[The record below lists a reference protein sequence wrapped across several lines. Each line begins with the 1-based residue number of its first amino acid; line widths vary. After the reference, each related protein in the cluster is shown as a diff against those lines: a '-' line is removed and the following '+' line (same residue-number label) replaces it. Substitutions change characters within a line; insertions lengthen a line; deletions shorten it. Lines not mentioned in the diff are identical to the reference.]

1 MAEEET
7 TDSRNNE
14 NNDNI
19 FEILQKQTSMRMT
32 LDTFDDQLSENDNDI
47 LFNLKRDQTG
57 YRNLPGLQI
66 THAAHVA
73 KEDKNKQSDSPVTSS
88 PSDPKRLKI
97 ATIPTTHIPD
107 PCVSPDTGK
116 RRRIQHDYRRL
127 SNSGYLD
134 DYVSSERR
142 FSSTSDSS
150 EISGSPSPPKQK
162 PLQKPSNGMNGTTK
176 VSPSPSNHDRHSDVD
191 NRSVDSHNGTASSPE
206 KLCKLAISNHH
217 GSRDKE
223 VSSEHKEHRHHHH
236 HHSEH
241 HHKHAHHK
249 HKHHHHKEQRQ
260 TPPTKTPLVTLNGK
274 QDYHVIPQQT
284 GLTLKI
290 SGKKRIVNNCGVQV
304 NLRRRTENK
313 GVQVPSSSG
322 SSSGKD
328 VKIASSGTF
337 SPKKG
342 VSRVSRGTQ
351 TDKKS
356 GKYNTDSSSSNRN
369 GGHTNVEND
378 SRPLSAI
385 DVVKNINTHCFQHMD
400 LKKGHDVGDSLLPF
414 SNSKFKQFMHLEKYS
429 NGGALVLHV
438 YQDEIS
444 HLSKEE
450 RVELAKDYFDFV
462 YGESPEGVSNCVMG
476 IVHGAVASQPD
487 YIDYFAENHPNMTV
501 KAGIL
506 GKSDIES
513 LSMSKYREQVIKS
526 YQNGTFRT
534 GPLLQISLVGTV
546 HEEVGDYF
554 PEFLDS
560 LEENEFLK
568 AVMPW
573 GERSLVQLSRNLSN
587 DGPILWARP
596 GEQMVPTAD
605 MPKSP
610 YKRKRGMN
618 ELKNLSYLPRASEP
632 REVLVEDR
640 TRCHADHVGQ
650 GFDRMTTAAVG
661 VLKAVKYGEDRNDE
675 GRVVKDVICFHPG
688 DFIELVDKL
697 HLDLHEPP
705 VSQCVTWLE
714 DAKLNQLHREGIRFA
729 RIQLRDDDIYFIP
742 RNVIHQFKTVSAV
755 TSIAWHIRLAQYYPP
770 EPEEEACMDSSST
783 EEKCVTSS
791 DQQVVDVKDSTSST
805 ATTSMQEREE
815 KSDKMASIL
824 VPPVDSAVQ
833 RDSKEQN
840 TSTHPT
846 QKVTFLA
853 DMKEKLT
860 TLATKIKSSSVKLE
874 EKDRNLSESSTPK
887 HHSVKVE
894 KKDKATAYSTKLGV
908 SPMKTNDKKE
918 PVVPLPH
925 KPAIKMEKQERA
937 EAISKAMSAAQMKV
951 ERQDK
956 NSPHNVAEK
965 KSRNFHMK
973 DVEKKSSSSPLK
985 DVEKKSSSCSIKDVE
1000 KKSSSSSLKDVE
1012 KKSSSCSIKDV
1023 EKKSSSSPL
1032 KDVEK
1037 KSSGC
1042 SIKDVE
1048 KKSSSCSI
1056 KDVVKKSSSSP
1067 LKDVVKKSS
1076 SCSIKDVVKKSS
1088 SCSIKDVVKKSKN
1101 ILKEAG
1107 KKPCVQKDT
1116 ISILPINSPHVP
1128 DAQSSTSN
1136 FQSSSEIETARD
1148 TTSSENSIPEK
1159 VKTRDT
1165 TPQHIDT
1172 AENPKASD
1180 TENNR
1185 AKQEVEVPMD
1195 TS

>member
-7 TDSRNNE
+7 TDSRINE

-32 LDTFDDQLSENDNDI
+32 LDAFDDQLSENGNDI
-47 LFNLKRDQTG
+47 LFNLKRDQKG

-73 KEDKNKQSDSPVTSS
+73 KEDKNKQSDSPVASS
-88 PSDPKRLKI
+88 PSDSKRLKI

-134 DYVSSERR
+134 DYVGSERR

-176 VSPSPSNHDRHSDVD
+176 VAPSPSKHDRQLPDCD
-191 NRSVDSHNGTASSPE
+191 NRSVDSHNGMRSSPE
-206 KLCKLAISNHH
+206 KLLKLNIGNHH
-217 GSRDKE
+217 GSREGE
-223 VSSEHKEHRHHHH
+223 VSSDQKERRHHHHH

-249 HKHHHHKEQRQ
+249 HKHRHHKEQRQ
-260 TPPTKTPLVTLNGK
+260 TTPTKTPLVTLNGK
-274 QDYHVIPQQT
+274 QEYHVIPQQT

-313 GVQVPSSSG
+313 GVQVPSGSG
-322 SSSGKD
+322 SSGGKD
-328 VKIASSGTF
+328 VQMATSGNF

-342 VSRVSRGTQ
+342 LSKVSRGTQ

-356 GKYNTDSSSSNRN
+356 SKYNTESASNRTS
-369 GGHTNVEND
+369 GHTKVETD
-378 SRPLSAI
+378 TKPLSAI
-385 DVVKNINTHCFQHMD
+385 DVMKNVKTERFNDINLQNGQNLVDDT
-400 LKKGHDVGDSLLPF
+400 LPF
-414 SNSKFKQFMHLEKYS
+414 SNSKYKKFMHIEKYS

-438 YQDEIS
+438 YEEEIS
-444 HLSKEE
+444 HLSHEE

-513 LSMSKYREQVIKS
+513 LSMVKYREQVMKS

-560 LEENEFLK
+560 MEENEFLK

-661 VLKAVKYGEDRNDE
+661 VLKAVKYGEDSNIE

-688 DFIELVDKL
+688 DFLELVDKL

-729 RIQLRDDDIYFIP
+729 RIQLRDNDIYFIP

-755 TSIAWHIRLAQYYPP
+755 TSIAWHVRLAQYYPP
-770 EPEEEACMDSSST
+770 EPEENTNIDNLST
-783 EEKCVTSS
+783 EEKDALPSS
-791 DQQVVDVKDSTSST
+791 KDPEAEVKDLTSPMTIDT
-805 ATTSMQEREE
+805 AQGEEKTSGKSVPVAVPPIDSAINEENSEE
-815 KSDKMASIL
+815 KSSIH
-824 VPPVDSAVQ
+824 S
-833 RDSKEQN
+833 S
-840 TSTHPT
+840 
-846 QKVTFLA
+846 QKVTFLP

-860 TLATKIKSSSVKLE
+860 TIATKVVSSSVKVGG
-874 EKDRNLSESSTPK
+874 KDRNSSISSSPK

-894 KKDKATAYSTKLGV
+894 KKEKSSSYSTKFGV
-908 SPMKTNDKKE
+908 SPMKTSNKKDQVAA
-918 PVVPLPH
+918 PSH
-925 KPAIKMEKQERA
+925 KPTLKLEKQERA

-951 ERQDK
+951 EGQDGHRK
-956 NSPHNVAEK
+956 DEEKKSKKVHHKDAEK
-965 KSRNFHMK
+965 KSRISH
-973 DVEKKSSSSPLK
+973 LK
-985 DVEKKSSSCSIKDVE
+985 DTE
-1000 KKSSSSSLKDVE
+1000 
-1012 KKSSSCSIKDV
+1012 
-1023 EKKSSSSPL
+1023 
-1032 KDVEK
+1032 
-1037 KSSGC
+1037 
-1042 SIKDVE
+1042 
-1048 KKSSSCSI
+1048 
-1056 KDVVKKSSSSP
+1056 
-1067 LKDVVKKSS
+1067 
-1076 SCSIKDVVKKSS
+1076 
-1088 SCSIKDVVKKSKN
+1088 KKSKN
-1101 ILKEAG
+1101 IVREIE
-1107 KKPCVQKDT
+1107 KKPCVQKET
-1116 ISILPINSPHVP
+1116 IITMDSSRV
-1128 DAQSSTSN
+1128 AEVQSSTSK
-1136 FQSSSEIETARD
+1136 FQSNSDVQSSKD
-1148 TTSSENSIPEK
+1148 TTSMENCIPE
-1159 VKTRDT
+1159 VVISRDT
-1165 TPQHIDT
+1165 TPQHKDT

-1180 TENNR
+1180 TDNSC
-1185 AKQEVEVPMD
+1185 AKEEVAMD
-1195 TS
+1195 IS

>member
-7 TDSRNNE
+7 TDSRINE

-32 LDTFDDQLSENDNDI
+32 LDTFDDQISENGNDI
-47 LFNLKRDQTG
+47 LFNLKRDQKG

-88 PSDPKRLKI
+88 PPDQKRLKI

-134 DYVSSERR
+134 DYVGSERR

-150 EISGSPSPPKQK
+150 ELSGSPSPPKQK
-162 PLQKPSNGMNGTTK
+162 PLQKPPNGMNGTAKAT
-176 VSPSPSNHDRHSDVD
+176 SPSKHDRQPDCD
-191 NRSVDSHNGTASSPE
+191 NCGTDDHNSMTSSPE
-206 KLCKLAISNHH
+206 KILKLAMSNRQ
-217 GSRDKE
+217 GSRDGDSDQKDR
-223 VSSEHKEHRHHHH
+223 HRHRHHH
-236 HHSEH
+236 SGEH
-241 HHKHAHHK
+241 HHKHSHHK
-249 HKHHHHKEQRQ
+249 HRHHHHKEQRQ
-260 TPPTKTPLVTLNGK
+260 TTPTKTPLVTLNGK
-274 QDYHVIPQQT
+274 QEYHVIPQQT
-284 GLTLKI
+284 GGLTLKI

-313 GVQVPSSSG
+313 GVQVPSGSSTSKDVQMVASG
-322 SSSGKD
+322 S
-328 VKIASSGTF
+328 F

-342 VSRVSRGTQ
+342 LSRVSRGTQ
-351 TDKKS
+351 TDKKTS
-356 GKYNTDSSSSNRN
+356 KYNTDPTASN
-369 GGHTNVEND
+369 GEQKVEID
-378 SRPLSAI
+378 TKPMSAI
-385 DVVKNINTHCFQHMD
+385 DVMKNVKTECSQVVH
-400 LKKGHDVGDSLLPF
+400 LRKGQNLVDSNLPF
-414 SNSKFKQFMHLEKYS
+414 SNSKYKNFMHIEKYS

-438 YQDEIS
+438 YQDEIN

-450 RVELAKDYFDFV
+450 RVELVKDYFDFV

-476 IVHGAVASQPD
+476 IVHDAMASQPD
-487 YIDYFAENHPNMTV
+487 FIDYFAENHPNMTV

-513 LSMSKYREQVIKS
+513 LSMVKYREQVIKS

-554 PEFLDS
+554 PDFLDS
-560 LEENEFLK
+560 LEEDAFLK

-573 GERSLVQLSRNLSN
+573 GERSVVHPPRNLSN

-661 VLKAVKYGEDRNDE
+661 VLKAIKYGEDDRNDE
-675 GRVVKDVICFHPG
+675 SRVVKDVICFHPG
-688 DFIELVDKL
+688 DFLELVDKL

-729 RIQLRDDDIYFIP
+729 RIQLRDNDIYFIP

-770 EPEEEACMDSSST
+770 ESDEESSMDSQSAEQNDVTAGDQGCAVNSST
-783 EEKCVTSS
+783 SPMDTNDKNA
-791 DQQVVDVKDSTSST
+791 K
-805 ATTSMQEREE
+805 EE
-815 KSDKMASIL
+815 KSSQEIS
-824 VPPVDSAVQ
+824 VPKTSENSQ
-833 RDSKEQN
+833 KEKTDGN
-840 TSTHPT
+840 NSSPHPA

-860 TLATKIKSSSVKLE
+860 TVSTKLPSPSSKADGKERNSSV
-874 EKDRNLSESSTPK
+874 SSPHK
-887 HHSVKVE
+887 HHVVKVE
-894 KKDKATAYSTKLGV
+894 KKEKSLSAKLGV
-908 SPMKTNDKKE
+908 SPKKE
-918 PVVPLPH
+918 HSTSGFRLH
-925 KPAIKMEKQERA
+925 KSSSIKMEKQERA
-937 EAISKAMSAAQMKV
+937 EAISKAMSAGHVKV
-951 ERQDK
+951 EKQDSHHK
-956 NSPHNVAEK
+956 SENKKPKHSHHKDSEKRSKGSHPKDLEK
-965 KSRNFHMK
+965 KSTNK
-973 DVEKKSSSSPLK
+973 N
-985 DVEKKSSSCSIKDVE
+985 
-1000 KKSSSSSLKDVE
+1000 
-1012 KKSSSCSIKDV
+1012 
-1023 EKKSSSSPL
+1023 
-1032 KDVEK
+1032 
-1037 KSSGC
+1037 
-1042 SIKDVE
+1042 
-1048 KKSSSCSI
+1048 
-1056 KDVVKKSSSSP
+1056 VVKEEEKIPIVHKESVSSIPTDIPRVPEVASST
-1067 LKDVVKKSS
+1067 DSEVQSS
-1076 SCSIKDVVKKSS
+1076 
-1088 SCSIKDVVKKSKN
+1088 
-1101 ILKEAG
+1101 KE
-1107 KKPCVQKDT
+1107 
-1116 ISILPINSPHVP
+1116 INS
-1128 DAQSSTSN
+1128 
-1136 FQSSSEIETARD
+1136 D
-1148 TTSSENSIPEK
+1148 TTSMENCISDIA
-1159 VKTRDT
+1159 VARDT
-1165 TPQHIDT
+1165 TPQPLDN

-1180 TENNR
+1180 IENIKNTT
-1185 AKQEVEVPMD
+1185 KEEVAMD
-1195 TS
+1195 IS

>member
-1 MAEEET
+1 
-7 TDSRNNE
+7 
-14 NNDNI
+14 
-19 FEILQKQTSMRMT
+19 MRMT
-32 LDTFDDQLSENDNDI
+32 LDTFDDQLSENGNDI
-47 LFNLKRDQTG
+47 LFNLKRDQKG

-97 ATIPTTHIPD
+97 TTIPTTHIPD

-134 DYVSSERR
+134 DYVGSERR

-162 PLQKPSNGMNGTTK
+162 PLQKPPNGMNGTTK
-176 VSPSPSNHDRHSDVD
+176 VAQSPSKHDRQPDSD
-191 NRSVDSHNGTASSPE
+191 NRSTDSHNGMTSSPE
-206 KLCKLAISNHH
+206 KLLKLAIGNRH
-217 GSRDKE
+217 GSREGNVSGDQKE
-223 VSSEHKEHRHHHH
+223 RHRHRH

-241 HHKHAHHK
+241 HHKHTHHK
-249 HKHHHHKEQRQ
+249 HRHHHHKEQRQ
-260 TPPTKTPLVTLNGK
+260 TTPTKTPLVTLNGK
-274 QDYHVIPQQT
+274 QEYHVIPQQT

-313 GVQVPSSSG
+313 GVQVPSSS
-322 SSSGKD
+322 SSSSSKD
-328 VKIASSGTF
+328 VHISVSGTF

-342 VSRVSRGTQ
+342 LSKVSRGTQ

-356 GKYNTDSSSSNRN
+356 SKYNTDSSARN
-369 GGHTNVEND
+369 GGHNKSETDNK
-378 SRPLSAI
+378 LHSAI
-385 DVVKNINTHCFQHMD
+385 DVMKNVKTECFQDFH
-400 LKKGHDVGDSLLPF
+400 LKKGQNLVDSNLPF
-414 SNSKFKQFMHLEKYS
+414 SNSKYKQFMHIEKYS

-438 YQDEIS
+438 YDDEIS

-450 RVELAKDYFDFV
+450 RVELVKDYFDFV
-462 YGESPEGVSNCVMG
+462 YGESLEGVSNCVMG

-513 LSMSKYREQVIKS
+513 LSMVKYREQVMKS

-560 LEENEFLK
+560 MEENEFLK

-573 GERSLVQLSRNLSN
+573 GERSLVHLSRNLSN
-587 DGPILWARP
+587 DGPIMWARP

-661 VLKAVKYGEDRNDE
+661 VLKAVKYGDDQNAE

-688 DFIELVDKL
+688 DFLELVDKL

-729 RIQLRDDDIYFIP
+729 RIQLRDNDIYFIP

-755 TSIAWHIRLAQYYPP
+755 TSIAWHIRLAQYYPK
-770 EPEEEACMDSSST
+770 EQEESTSMDSMPT
-783 EEKCVTSS
+783 
-791 DQQVVDVKDSTSST
+791 DQKDAASCSGDKGAEVQDSTNPMVTDAWNS
-805 ATTSMQEREE
+805 EEE
-815 KSDKMASIL
+815 KSGKAVSAPDVTIKEEEKEGNASNQ
-824 VPPVDSAVQ
+824 S
-833 RDSKEQN
+833 
-840 TSTHPT
+840 T
-846 QKVTFLA
+846 QKGTFLA
-853 DMKEKLT
+853 DMKDK
-860 TLATKIKSSSVKLE
+860 LATITTKVVSASVKVD
-874 EKDRNLSESSTPK
+874 EKDRNSSVSSSPK
-887 HHSVKVE
+887 HHSAKFE
-894 KKDKATAYSTKLGV
+894 KREKSFSTKLGV
-908 SPMKTNDKKE
+908 SPKKE
-918 PVVPLPH
+918 QVTVHSH

-951 ERQDK
+951 EKQDSHHRSEDK
-956 NSPHNVAEK
+956 KPRNSHPKDSEK
-965 KSRNFHMK
+965 KSKISH
-973 DVEKKSSSSPLK
+973 LK
-985 DVEKKSSSCSIKDVE
+985 EME
-1000 KKSSSSSLKDVE
+1000 
-1012 KKSSSCSIKDV
+1012 
-1023 EKKSSSSPL
+1023 
-1032 KDVEK
+1032 
-1037 KSSGC
+1037 
-1042 SIKDVE
+1042 
-1048 KKSSSCSI
+1048 
-1056 KDVVKKSSSSP
+1056 
-1067 LKDVVKKSS
+1067 
-1076 SCSIKDVVKKSS
+1076 
-1088 SCSIKDVVKKSKN
+1088 KKSKN
-1101 ILKEAG
+1101 IVKEVE
-1107 KKPCVQKDT
+1107 KKPCVQKET
-1116 ISILPINSPHVP
+1116 NSNIQVNNPRVP
-1128 DAQSSTSN
+1128 EAQSSISQ
-1136 FQSSSEIETARD
+1136 FQSSSEIQLRND
-1148 TTSSENSIPEK
+1148 TTSVENDSPDI
-1159 VKTRDT
+1159 VVSRDT
-1165 TPQHIDT
+1165 TPQHTDI
-1172 AENPKASD
+1172 AENPQASE
-1180 TENNR
+1180 TENSC
-1185 AKQEVEVPMD
+1185 AKEEVAMD
-1195 TS
+1195 IS